1 MQHACYLLPFLRA
14 ACICSIPSPSTVN
27 ENSSLSS
34 AFRIK
39 KGDAQSVL
47 LDSPLS
53 LALDTCWIV
62 FQLLIVM
69 QITFGLPISLMVQL
83 MATKRG
89 KFPN

>member
-27 ENSSLSS
+27 ENSLLSS

-47 LDSPLS
+47 LGSPLS
-53 LALDTCWIV
+53 LALDTCFAWIV
-62 FQLLIVM
+62 FHLLIVM
-69 QITFGLPISLMVQL
+69 QITFGLSNIGDCPFL
-83 MATKRG
+83 
-89 KFPN
+89 